1 MPTTTIR
8 LDDELKTRL
17 AECAQRA
24 GKTAHAFIL
33 DAIAQTVDQSEQDD
47 AFQALA
53 DQRWANIQ
61 ASGNTV
67 AWEAAKDYLTAR
79 ARGEQARQPVAR
91 QPAKQPDK

>member
-33 DAIAQTVDQSEQDD
+33 DAIAQTVDQSEQDN
-47 AFQALA
+47 AFNTLA

-61 ASGNTV
+61 AGGNTV
-67 AWEAAKDYLTAR
+67 AWEDAKDYLAAR
-79 ARGEQARQPVAR
+79 ARGEQARRPVAR
-91 QPAKQPDK
+91 QPGKQTGK

>member
-8 LDDELKTRL
+8 LDDELKNRL

-33 DAIAQTVDQSEQDD
+33 DAIAQTVDQSEQDN
-47 AFQALA
+47 AFNALA

-61 ASGNTV
+61 TSGNTV
-67 AWEAAKDYLTAR
+67 AWEDAKRYLTAR
-79 ARGEQARQPVAR
+79 ARGEQPNA
-91 QPAKQPDK
+91 